1 MMGCCVGGM
10 MQKLERASVVNGC
23 EKGKG
28 GIRRTM
34 KRLSLAFILC
44 LVWAGG
50 AWAHGDISSLPNSV
64 QILQY
69 KLLLHMSPED
79 PDLRN
84 KLAMAFYRKGQLEEA
99 EKELIYALKIDTAN
113 FDALDGLGIVL
124 TKMGKHQE
132 ALESLMKAVA
142 INQQDVMVHVHLSVL
157 YQKMNLPEKAQ
168 SDLEKARALASD
180 PVELE
185 KIEEE
190 LKLVGGQ

>member
-1 MMGCCVGGM
+1 
-10 MQKLERASVVNGC
+10 MQKVAGASAVNGC

-34 KRLSLAFILC
+34 KRLSLGFILC

-84 KLAMAFYRKGQLEEA
+84 KLAMAFYRKSQLEEA
-99 EKELIYALKIDTAN
+99 EKELRHVIERDAAN

-132 ALESLMKAVA
+132 ALESLMKAVEV
-142 INQQDVMVHVHLSVL
+142 NRQDVMVHVHLSVL
-157 YQKMNLPEKAQ
+157 YQKMNLPERAQ
-168 SDLEKARALASD
+168 SELEKARALASD

-185 KIEEE
+185 KIEKE
-190 LKLVGGQ
+190 LKLVGGR